1 MPKIIVVDTERLKTF
16 SRLFYEVDI
25 QSNDIIYYFKQ
36 PNIGRDITKY
46 EKELIEETNA
56 RIVYK
61 NVDSPNGAIDFEIT
75 AFIVSLMFKNE
86 GNIILVSSNKNYR
99 MLKNTLKKELNF
111 DLKVIMLDRCI
122 ENDFNKSEKVNRIV
136 EEHELKSKSKFTRLL
151 SSCNNTLALNNSLTK
166 TYKEKGKLIF
176 QDIREEF
183 IRIRE
188 IDKIMSIYDNS
199 SHEVNSILRIS
210 NDADTFLNV
219 LYEHFRGDSLD
230 ILKSMEKQLKTLIDR
245 ETDE

>member
-86 GNIILVSSNKNYR
+86 GDIILVSSNKNYR

-111 DLKVIMLDRCI
+111 DLNVIMLDRCI
-122 ENDFNKSEKVNRIV
+122 ENDFNKSEKVNSIV
-136 EEHELKSKSKFTRLL
+136 EEYELKSKSKFTRLL

-188 IDKIMSIYDNS
+188 IDKIMSIYDSS

>member
-86 GNIILVSSNKNYR
+86 GNIILVTSNKNYR

-111 DLKVIMLDRCI
+111 DLNVIMLDRCI

-136 EEHELKSKSKFTRLL
+136 EEYGLKSKSKFTRLL

-188 IDKIMSIYDNS
+188 IDKIMSIYDSS

>member
-1 MPKIIVVDTERLKTF
+1 MSKMIVVDTERLKTF

-46 EKELIEETNA
+46 EKELMEETNA

-75 AFIVSLMFKNE
+75 AFIVSLIYKGE
-86 GNIILVSSNKNYR
+86 GDVILVSSNKNYR
-99 MLKNTLKKELNF
+99 MLKNTLKMELNF
-111 DLKVIMLDRCI
+111 DLNVIMLDKCI
-122 ENDFNKSEKVNRIV
+122 ENDFNKSDKVKSIV
-136 EEHELKSKSKFTRLL
+136 EEYGIESKPKFTRLL

-188 IDKIMSIYDNS
+188 IDKIMSIYDSS
-199 SHEVNSILRIS
+199 SHEVDSILRIS
-210 NDADTFLNV
+210 NDANTFLNV

-230 ILKSMEKQLKTLIDR
+230 ILKSMEKQLKILIDR

>member
-1 MPKIIVVDTERLKTF
+1 MSNIIVVDTERLKTF
-16 SRLFYEVDI
+16 SRLFYEVDV

-61 NVDSPNGAIDFEIT
+61 NLHSPNGAIDFEVT
-75 AFIVSLMFKNE
+75 AFIVSLMFKGE

-122 ENDFNKSEKVNRIV
+122 ENDFNKSDKVKSIV
-136 EEHELKSKSKFTRLL
+136 EEYGIESKSKFTRLL

-188 IDKIMSIYDNS
+188 IDKIMSIYDSS

-230 ILKSMEKQLKTLIDR
+230 ILKSMEKQLKLLIDR

>member
-111 DLKVIMLDRCI
+111 DLKVIMLDKCI

-136 EEHELKSKSKFTRLL
+136 EEHELESKSKFTRLL

-188 IDKIMSIYDNS
+188 IDKIMSIYDSS

>member
-136 EEHELKSKSKFTRLL
+136 EEYELKSKSKFTRLL

-183 IRIRE
+183 IKIRE
-188 IDKIMSIYDNS
+188 IDKIMSIYDSS

>member
-1 MPKIIVVDTERLKTF
+1 MSKMIVVDTERLKTF

-61 NVDSPNGAIDFEIT
+61 NVDSPNGAIDFEVT

-111 DLKVIMLDRCI
+111 DLNVIMLDKCI
-122 ENDFNKSEKVNRIV
+122 ENDFNKSDKVNSVV
-136 EEHELKSKSKFTRLL
+136 EEYGIKNKSKFTRLL

-166 TYKEKGKLIF
+166 AYKEEGKLIF

-183 IRIRE
+183 IKIRE
-188 IDKIMSIYDNS
+188 LDKIMSIYDSS

-230 ILKSMEKQLKTLIDR
+230 ILKSMEKQLKSLIDR

>member
-1 MPKIIVVDTERLKTF
+1 MPNIIVVDTERLKTF

-86 GNIILVSSNKNYR
+86 GNIILVTSNKNYR

-111 DLKVIMLDRCI
+111 DLNVIMLDRCI
-122 ENDFNKSEKVNRIV
+122 ENDFNKSEKVNSIV
-136 EEHELKSKSKFTRLL
+136 EEYELKSKSKFTRLL

-188 IDKIMSIYDNS
+188 IDKIMSIYDSS

>member
-86 GNIILVSSNKNYR
+86 GDIILVSSNKNYR

-122 ENDFNKSEKVNRIV
+122 ENDFNKSEKVNSIV
-136 EEHELKSKSKFTRLL
+136 EEYEIKSKSKFTRLL

-188 IDKIMSIYDNS
+188 IDKIMSIYDSS

>member
-1 MPKIIVVDTERLKTF
+1 MSKMIVVDTERLKTF

-46 EKELIEETNA
+46 EKELMEETNA
-56 RIVYK
+56 RIIYK

-75 AFIVSLMFKNE
+75 AFIVSLIYKGE
-86 GNIILVSSNKNYR
+86 GDVILVSSNKNYR
-99 MLKNTLKKELNF
+99 MLKNTLKMELNF
-111 DLKVIMLDRCI
+111 DLNVIMLDKCI
-122 ENDFNKSEKVNRIV
+122 ENDFNKSDKVKSIV
-136 EEHELKSKSKFTRLL
+136 EEYGIESKPKFTRLL

-188 IDKIMSIYDNS
+188 IDKIMSIYDSS
-199 SHEVNSILRIS
+199 SHEVDSILRIS
-210 NDADTFLNV
+210 NDANTFLNV

-230 ILKSMEKQLKTLIDR
+230 ILKSMEKQLKILIDR

>member
-111 DLKVIMLDRCI
+111 DLNVIMLDRCI
-122 ENDFNKSEKVNRIV
+122 ENDFNKSEKVNSIV
-136 EEHELKSKSKFTRLL
+136 EEYEIKSKSKFTRLL

-183 IRIRE
+183 IKIRE
-188 IDKIMSIYDNS
+188 IDKIMSIYDSS

>member
-61 NVDSPNGAIDFEIT
+61 NVDSPNGAIDFEVT

-99 MLKNTLKKELNF
+99 MLKNTLKRELNF

-122 ENDFNKSEKVNRIV
+122 ENDFKKSDKVNSIV
-136 EEHELKSKSKFTRLL
+136 EEYGIKNKSKFTRLL
-151 SSCNNTLALNNSLTK
+151 SSCNNILALNNSLTK
-166 TYKEKGKLIF
+166 TYKEEGKLIF

-188 IDKIMSIYDNS
+188 LDKIMSIYDSS

-230 ILKSMEKQLKTLIDR
+230 ILKSMEKQLKALIDR

>member
-1 MPKIIVVDTERLKTF
+1 MPNIIVVDKERLKTF
-16 SRLFYEVDI
+16 SRLFYEVEI

-46 EKELIEETNA
+46 EKELIEGTNA

-99 MLKNTLKKELNF
+99 MLKNTLKRELNF
-111 DLKVIMLDRCI
+111 DLNVIMLDKCI
-122 ENDFNKSEKVNRIV
+122 ENDFNKSEKVNSIV
-136 EEHELKSKSKFTRLL
+136 EEYELKSKSKFTRLL

-176 QDIREEF
+176 KDIREEF
-183 IRIRE
+183 IKIRE
-188 IDKIMSIYDNS
+188 IDKIMSIYDSS